1 MEGNK
6 KSFYTIKEV
15 SELKNLSEEDILSGI
30 REGKIKTKLVGLR
43 LMIPD
48 YALDEINISKNAE
61 IIEQYIEQLHPDLVS
76 MFQSAPKFGSAGL
89 IITFHDSK
97 IVKVGSKYEKTKLE
111 DIK

>member
-1 MEGNK
+1 MERGK
-6 KSFYTIKEV
+6 KNFYTIKEV
-15 SELKNLSEEDILSGI
+15 SELKNISEEDILSGI

-48 YALDEINISKNAE
+48 STLEEMIIPRTAE

-76 MFQSAPKFGSAGL
+76 MLQSAPKFGSAGL